1 MDGDYDADQRGG
13 AQDAEYANKVAGF
26 EQYVHGL
33 QGYVQKKKKELV
45 CSYQFLC
52 YNSFLRLFYPF
63 LNVFFGFY

>member
-33 QGYVQKKKKELV
+33 QGYVQKKFV

-52 YNSFLRLFYPF
+52 SNSFFMFILSSF
-63 LNVFFGFY
+63 NVFFGFN